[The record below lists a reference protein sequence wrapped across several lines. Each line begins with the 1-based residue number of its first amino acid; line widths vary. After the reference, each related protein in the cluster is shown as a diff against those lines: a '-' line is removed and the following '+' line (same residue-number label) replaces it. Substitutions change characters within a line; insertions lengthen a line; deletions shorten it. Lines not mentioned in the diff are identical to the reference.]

1 MLNVR
6 LQKDLEKKLEKYSTQ
21 KHLTKSQ
28 VVKEALI
35 AYLSKADI
43 DASAFD
49 LGEDL
54 FGTVG
59 SDRTDA
65 STTYKSRIK
74 EKLRAKHS
82 H

>member
-6 LQKDLEKKLEKYSTQ
+6 LHKDLEKMLERYSSQ
-21 KHLTKSQ
+21 NHLTKSQ
-28 VVKEALI
+28 VVKEALV

-43 DASAFD
+43 DKSAYD

-54 FGTVG
+54 FGVEG

-65 STTYKSRIK
+65 STTYKNRIK